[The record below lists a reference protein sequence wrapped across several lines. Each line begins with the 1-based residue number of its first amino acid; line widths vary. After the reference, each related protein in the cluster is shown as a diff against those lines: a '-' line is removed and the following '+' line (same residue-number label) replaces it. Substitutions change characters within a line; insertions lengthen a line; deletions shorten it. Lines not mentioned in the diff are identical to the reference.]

1 MRKRLAVL
9 VAAAMSLVLVAFLVP
24 LAILLQSVTADRAVT
39 AATAKAQSL
48 TSLVATAGTAAL
60 RPAVDQLNTA
70 CDNRGSAPGRGLR
83 HPEPPNE
90 CGGHPVTVFL
100 PDGTVLGA
108 PGPRTPGVTLA
119 AAQGSSL
126 TVEGDDGREILVAV
140 QGLPRGTAVVRAFV
154 DRAELTRGL
163 GAAWLV
169 LAGLG
174 VLLLAL
180 GVFVADRLARSI
192 VRPVHELAAV
202 SRRLAD
208 GDLDAR
214 ARPGGPGEVR
224 SVAAALNLLAARI
237 RDLVRQEREAVADI
251 SHRLRTPL
259 TVLRLDAE
267 ALRDPEEADRITGH
281 AESLERQVT
290 ALIDQARAR
299 DAAPGACDAA
309 LVVRERADFWAVLA
323 QDQDRAVTV
332 AIDPGPLPVAVGE
345 PELAACLDALLGNIF
360 AHTPEG
366 TAYAIRL
373 SAAPAG
379 ARLEVSDEGPG
390 FDEVPRGESGAG
402 STGLGLDIARQTA
415 RASGGTF
422 SVTRARPHGVRIAL
436 ELGAALGM
444 P

>member
-1 MRKRLAVL
+1 MRRRLAVL
-9 VAAAMSLVLVAFLVP
+9 VAAAMSLVLAAFLVP
-24 LAILLQSVTADRAVT
+24 LAILLSSVTADRAVT

-48 TSLVATAGTAAL
+48 TSLVATAEAAAL
-60 RPAVDQLNTA
+60 RPAVDQLNTTA
-70 CDNRGSAPGRGLR
+70 
-83 HPEPPNE
+83 
-90 CGGHPVTVFL
+90 GHPVTVFL

-108 PGPRTPGVTLA
+108 PSPRTPGVALA

-126 TVEGDDGREILVAV
+126 TVEDAGGREILVAV

-169 LAGLG
+169 LAALG

-180 GVFVADRLARSI
+180 GVFVADWLARSI

-202 SRRLAD
+202 SRRLAE

-214 ARPGGPGEVR
+214 ARPGGPAEVR

-267 ALRDPEEADRITGH
+267 SLTDPAEAERITGH

-299 DAAPGACDAA
+299 DSAPGSCDAVA
-309 LVVRERADFWAVLA
+309 VVGARAEFWSVLA
-323 QDQDRAVTV
+323 QDQDRPVTV
-332 AIDPGPLPVAVGE
+332 LLDPGPLPVAVGE
-345 PELAACLDALLGNIF
+345 PELAACLDALLGNVF

-366 TAYAIRL
+366 TGYAIRL
-373 SAAPAG
+373 AATPDG
-379 ARLEVSDEGPG
+379 VRLEVSDEGPG
-390 FDEVPRGESGAG
+390 FDNGVLTRGASGAG
-402 STGLGLDIARQTA
+402 SSGLGLDIARQTA

-422 SVTRARPHGVRIAL
+422 AVTQVRPHGARIVL
-436 ELGAALGM
+436 ELGKALGM